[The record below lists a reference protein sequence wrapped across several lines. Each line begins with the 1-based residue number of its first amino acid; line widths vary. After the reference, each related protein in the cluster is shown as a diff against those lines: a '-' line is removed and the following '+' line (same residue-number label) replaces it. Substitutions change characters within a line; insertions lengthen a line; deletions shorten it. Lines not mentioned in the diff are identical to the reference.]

1 MANVFRIIFFSP
13 LALLYGGILRLR
25 HRKYDGNQEERFQPP
40 VPTVSIGNL
49 ELGGSGKT
57 PMADFL
63 IRHFSGKLPIAY
75 LSRGYK
81 RASKGFQIA
90 TPGSTVAELGDEAFQ
105 IHSKWKHKVTVAV
118 DANRK
123 HGILEILRQK
133 PETRMILLDDAMQHL
148 RVKPTLNIL
157 LTPASRPFFRNH
169 LLPAGTLR
177 DIPEA
182 YKKADVVVFTKAVLA
197 NDETLKSLQTLWDKN
212 NLDPK
217 PLFVSSLIYKQAV
230 NKDGIGLVQN
240 QPVDCV
246 AGLAS
251 NQMFFDYCSKNFSVK
266 KCLSKPD
273 HYRYLGDFFETEA
286 LTESTVLT
294 TEKDF
299 QKLLTIAPH
308 PEKIFYLPIEIQIH
322 PEADFLATIEKGI

>member
-13 LALLYGGILRLR
+13 LAWLYGGILRLR
-25 HRKYDGNQEERFQPP
+25 HRLYDSNRKERFESP
-40 VPTVSIGNL
+40 VTTVGIGNL

-63 IRHFSGKLPIAY
+63 ISHFSKKLPVAY

-81 RASKGFQIA
+81 RISEGFQLA
-90 TPGSTVAELGDEAFQ
+90 GPTSTVTELGDEAYQ
-105 IHSKWKHKVTVAV
+105 IFSRWKSNLTVAV
-118 DANRK
+118 DSDRK
-123 HGILEILRQK
+123 NGILEILRRK
-133 PETRMILLDDAMQHL
+133 PETRLILLDDAMQHL

-157 LTPASRPFFRNH
+157 LTPASRPFFRNY
-169 LLPAGTLR
+169 LVPAGSLR
-177 DIPEA
+177 DITEA
-182 YKKADVVVFTKAVLA
+182 YKKADLVVFTKSAQA
-197 NDETLKSLQTLWDKN
+197 NDETLRSLQIIWKQNQLE
-212 NLDPK
+212 PK
-217 PLFVSSLIYKQAV
+217 PLFVSSLVYKTAV
-230 NKDGIGLVQN
+230 NKDGTVLSSN
-240 QPVDCV
+240 EPVFCV

-251 NQMFFDYCSKNFSVK
+251 NLLFFEHCLKNFSVK

-273 HYRYLGDFFETEA
+273 HYRYLGDFFQTESLA
-286 LTESTVLT
+286 ESTVLT

-299 QKLLTIAPH
+299 QKLLNIAPH